1 MANYRDPKETLRIK
15 TKVLSAA
22 AELFLQKGFSA
33 TTVKEIA
40 AKAGVSAS
48 TMLYVHKS
56 KEDILA
62 ALVSEILERQFRK
75 TEQLLKGITDDKI
88 LFYATETTLQLH
100 IVESN
105 EYLRELYN
113 AAYSMPKTTDR
124 IQRTIA
130 DKQEFVFGDHL
141 PHLKPKDFFELEVAS
156 CGIMRGFMTIPCD
169 LYFTMERKV
178 SRFLETTFLIY
189 RLPDEKIREAIQFVS
204 QFNLHQIAAEVIES
218 MHISLSK
225 EPEWLQ

>member
-40 AKAGVSAS
+40 AKAGVSTS

-62 ALVSEILERQFRK
+62 ALVSDILERQFKK
-75 TEQLLKGITDDKI
+75 TEQLLQGITNDKI

-113 AAYSMPKTTDR
+113 AAYSMPKTTER

-130 DKQEFVFGDHL
+130 DKQEYVFSDHL
-141 PHLKPKDFFELEVAS
+141 PHLQPKDFFELEVAS

-189 RLPDEKIREAIQFVS
+189 RLPDEKIQEAIRFVS
-204 QFNLHQIAAEVIES
+204 QFDLHQIAEEVIDS

-225 EPEWLQ
+225 EPEWLS